1 MSLLDALDPDQRQ
14 VAEHLRG
21 PLCVLA
27 GAGTGKTRAITYRIA
42 HGVRTGVYQPTS
54 VLAVTFTARAAG
66 EMRSRL
72 RELGVVGVQARTFH
86 AAALRQLGYFW
97 PKVVGGPLPKVEEK
111 TLGLVA
117 EAAGRLGIE
126 TDRALLF
133 DLNAEIKWAKV
144 QMIAPDDYPQRATA
158 AGRAGIAD
166 VDPTTIA
173 SLMNAYE
180 DAKSERGVI
189 DFEDILLILVGL
201 LVEKPEI
208 AEEVRRQYRYF
219 VVDEYQDVSPLQQ
232 RLLELWLGERDD
244 LCVVGDVSQTIYSF
258 AGASPGFLTGFSR
271 TFPGAAKIQLVRDYR
286 STPQVVDIANRLLR
300 TKTGRLPEGAVY
312 LQAQRPSSVPVHFT
326 GYDDDAAEAEAIARA
341 ITELNDTGVA
351 LSEIAIL
358 YRTNAQSQAFETA
371 LATAGIGYQ
380 IRGGERFFARAD
392 IRRALVML
400 RGAMNTSEEADMPR
414 AVRAILS
421 NLGWSNA
428 APEQAGAMRERWDAL
443 NALVVLADDMHATRG
458 ASLADFVEELHDR
471 AANQHAPAVE
481 GVTLASIHSSKGLE
495 WDAVFLAGLSEGLMP
510 ISMANT
516 PEAIEEE
523 KRLLYVGV
531 TRARE
536 HLRLS
541 YSSSRTGGRSSRN
554 VSRFLTGI
562 WPEAEKS
569 TSKTSRRK
577 KAAIDPL
584 AELDDDAQA
593 LFELLRAWRAETAKE
608 ISKPAFTI
616 LHDATLI
623 AIAQAQPRTLR
634 QLALLRGI
642 GATKLDRYG
651 GEILALIADN

>member
-562 WPEAEKS
+562 WPEGEKS
-569 TSKTSRRK
+569 ASKTSRRK

>member
-300 TKTGRLPEGAVY
+300 TKPGRLPEGAVY

-358 YRTNAQSQAFETA
+358 YRTNAQSQDFETA

-569 TSKTSRRK
+569 ASKTSRRK

>member
-569 TSKTSRRK
+569 ASKTSRRK

>member
-1 MSLLDALDPDQRQ
+1 MSLLAALDPDQRR

-42 HGVRTGVYQPTS
+42 HGVKSGVYHPTS

-66 EMRSRL
+66 EMRARL
-72 RELGVVGVQARTFH
+72 RELGVAGVQARTFH
-86 AAALRQLGYFW
+86 AAALRQLSYFW
-97 PKVVGGPLPKVEEK
+97 PQAAGGPLPKVEEK

-144 QMIAPDDYPQRATA
+144 QMISPDDYQRRALG
-158 AGRAGIAD
+158 AGRAAIAD
-166 VDPTTIA
+166 LDHRTIG
-173 SLMNAYE
+173 SLMSAYE
-180 DAKSERGVI
+180 DAKAERGVI

-201 LVEKPEI
+201 MVEKPDVVREI
-208 AEEVRRQYRYF
+208 RRQYRHF

-232 RLLELWLGERDD
+232 RLLELWMGERDD

-258 AGASPGFLTGFSR
+258 AGASPTFLTSF
-271 TFPGAAKIQLVRDYR
+271 TDKFPGAEKIQLVRDYR

-300 TKTGRLPEGAVY
+300 TASGRLPAGAVK
-312 LQAQRPSSVPVHFT
+312 LEAQRPSSVPVQFHHA
-326 GYDDDAAEAEAIARA
+326 DDDAAEADAIAKQ
-341 ITELNDTGVA
+341 ITELTDLGVP

-371 LATAGIGYQ
+371 LNAADIGYQ
-380 IRGGERFFARAD
+380 VRGGERFFSRPE

-400 RGAMNTSEEADMPR
+400 RGAMNTTDEDMPQ
-414 AVRAILS
+414 AVRGVLS
-421 NLGWSNA
+421 NLGWANA
-428 APEQAGAMRERWDAL
+428 APEQAGALRERWDAL
-443 NALVVLADDMHATRG
+443 NALVTLADDLHASRG
-458 ASLADFVEELHDR
+458 ANLADFVAELHDR
-471 AANQHAPAVE
+471 ASNQHAPTVE

-510 ISMANT
+510 ISMAKT

-541 YSSSRTGGRSSRN
+541 YSSSRSGSRSSRS

-562 WPEAEKS
+562 WPAEEGREKLRQ
-569 TSKTSRRK
+569 RRATK
-577 KAAIDPL
+577 DKIDPL
-584 AELDDDAQA
+584 AELDDDAQV
-593 LFELLRAWRAETAKE
+593 LFERLRQWRADIAEET
-608 ISKPAFTI
+608 SKPAFTI
-616 LHDATLI
+616 LHDATLV
-623 AIAQAQPRTLR
+623 AIAQSQPKNLR

-651 GEILALIADN
+651 GDILALIDGE

>member
-27 GAGTGKTRAITYRIA
+27 GAGTCKTRAITYRIA

-358 YRTNAQSQAFETA
+358 YRTNAQSQDFETA

-569 TSKTSRRK
+569 ASKTSRRK

>member
-421 NLGWSNA
+421 NLGWSNV

>member
-358 YRTNAQSQAFETA
+358 YRTNAQSQDFETA

-569 TSKTSRRK
+569 ASKTSRRK